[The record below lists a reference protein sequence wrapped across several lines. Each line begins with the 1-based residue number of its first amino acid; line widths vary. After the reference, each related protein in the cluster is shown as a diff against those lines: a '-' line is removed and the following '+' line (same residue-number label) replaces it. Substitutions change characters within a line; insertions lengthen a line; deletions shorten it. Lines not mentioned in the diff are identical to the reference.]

1 MMPRPLA
8 DPGLFEV
15 DGTWGAIQPFELAP
29 GVRTVG
35 EIEVIAHLEEGR
47 PLVDS
52 RRPHFYEQATI
63 PSALNVPHP
72 DAVARVDEL
81 DRSQPTDLLLQR
93 PAVLGHADGRA
104 GTARRR
110 LSAAGGPLLP
120 GGIYDWMTLALPVV
134 PGGAPAA

>member
-47 PLVDS
+47 ALVDS

-81 DRSQPTDLLLQR
+81 DRSQPTIFFCNGPQCSATPRAVRALLGAGYPPQ
-93 PAVLGHADGRA
+93 AVLYYR
-104 GTARRR
+104 
-110 LSAAGGPLLP
+110 
-120 GGIYDWMTLALPVV
+120 GGIHDWMTLALPVV
-134 PGGAPAA
+134 PGGAPA